1 MSKVQTVR
9 AKFFVE
15 DIRHS
20 DIPGTEQYAS
30 ITMRP
35 VFGTYGDGEVNKTW
49 SKYTPSGQLQITI
62 TNPAAIDAFE
72 KGKAY
77 YLDFTPAD

>member
-1 MSKVQTVR
+1 MVR

-15 DIRHS
+15 SIQHS
-20 DIPGTEQYAS
+20 DVPGTDQYAS
-30 ITMRP
+30 IVMRP
-35 VFGTYGDGEVNKTW
+35 VFGTYGDGKVNESW

-62 TNPAAIDAFE
+62 TNPDAIDKFE

-77 YLDFTPAD
+77 YLDFTPAH

>member
-1 MSKVQTVR
+1 MNVR

-15 DIRHS
+15 NIVHS
-20 DIPGTEQYAS
+20 DVPGTEQYAN

-35 VFGTYGDGEVNKTW
+35 VFGSYGDGKVNETW
-49 SKYTPSGQLQITI
+49 SKHTPSGHLQITI

-77 YLDFTPAD
+77 YLDFTPAED

>member
-1 MSKVQTVR
+1 MKVR

-15 DIRHS
+15 SIVHEDV
-20 DIPGTEQYAS
+20 PGTDQYAS

-35 VFGTYGDGEVNKTW
+35 VFGTYGDGKVNETW
-49 SKYTPSGQLQITI
+49 SKYTPSGQLTICI
-62 TNPAAIDAFE
+62 TNPDAIDAFE
-72 KGKAY
+72 KGRAY

>member
-1 MSKVQTVR
+1 MNVR

-15 DIRHS
+15 DIRHN
-20 DIPGTEQYAS
+20 DVPGTDQYAT
-30 ITMRP
+30 ITMKP
-35 VFGTYGDGEVNKTW
+35 VFGSYGDGEVNKSW
-49 SKYTPSGQLQITI
+49 SKYTPSGSLSISI

>member
-1 MSKVQTVR
+1 MNVR

-20 DIPGTEQYAS
+20 DVPGTEQYAS

-35 VFGTYGDGEVNKTW
+35 VFGSYGDGKVNESW

>member
-1 MSKVQTVR
+1 MSKVR

-15 DIRHS
+15 SIQHS

-30 ITMRP
+30 IMMRP

-62 TNPAAIDAFE
+62 TNPSAIDAFE

>member
-1 MSKVQTVR
+1 MNVR

-20 DIPGTEQYAS
+20 DVPGTDQYAVV
-30 ITMRP
+30 TMKP
-35 VFGTYGDGEVNKTW
+35 VFGTYGDGEVNKSW
-49 SKYTPSGQLQITI
+49 SKYTPSGSLTIAI
-62 TNPAAIDAFE
+62 TNPPAIEFFE

-77 YLDFTPAD
+77 HLDFSPAD